1 MKKAYIFPGQGSQFE
16 GMGKNQYENSE
27 LAKEL
32 YEKANEILGYR
43 ISDVMFDGSAE
54 DLKQTKITQP
64 AVFLQS
70 VIAAK
75 MAGEEFQPTFVAGH
89 SLGEFSALVA
99 AGAMSFEDGLKLV
112 QQRALAMQKACE
124 AVEGTMAAGLGLDEE
139 IVEYACN
146 EIEETVVAANYNCP
160 GQLVVSGSKKGIEL
174 AVEKLTA
181 AGARRAIILP
191 VGGAFH
197 SPLMM
202 PAQEELQAAI
212 EATEF
217 SAPICPVY
225 QNVSAKPE
233 TDPITIQKNLVAQ
246 LTAPVRWT
254 QTMLNMIADGNEEF
268 VEVGGTGKTLTGMVK
283 KVDRKFPTSKI

>member
-16 GMGKNQYENSE
+16 GMGKDQYENSK
-27 LAKEL
+27 LAKKL

-43 ISDVMFDGSAE
+43 ITDVMFDGSAE

-75 MAGEEFQPTFVAGH
+75 MAGEAFQPTFVAGH

-124 AVEGTMAAGLGLDEE
+124 AVEGTMAAVLGLEDE
-139 IVEYACN
+139 IVEKTCD

-181 AGARRAIILP
+181 AGARRAIVLP

-212 EATEF
+212 EATKF

-233 TDPITIQKNLVAQ
+233 TDPATIQKNLVAQ